1 MQGYPLGDGTHMR
14 RISINHLRAIKMFTD
29 KPLGK
34 TSYWE
39 NFLSQ
44 YVSVPT
50 ARKII
55 KDLIELKIV
64 RVDSSLEDRRV
75 RLLTVVKPD
84 IEKFL

>member
-1 MQGYPLGDGTHMR
+1 MR
-14 RISINHLRAIKMFTD
+14 RISINHLHAIKIFPD
-29 KPLGK
+29 KPLSK
-34 TSYWE
+34 TSDWE

-64 RVDSSLEDRRV
+64 RVDSSREDRRV